1 MLLALDV
8 GNTNIKT
15 GLFEGTE
22 LLHSWRLSVDKRR
35 TADEYGVQME
45 SFFQHLHIP
54 LASVDGIILS
64 SVSPSMNYT
73 LEHMCAIY
81 FPGKKPLLVHA
92 GLKTGLSA
100 IRYASPATL
109 GSDRIANAVA
119 ARRLYGD
126 NCITVDFGTATTF
139 GVIAEGAFLGGMI
152 CPGFKVSTDALIDS
166 AAMLPKVEY
175 VLPKTVIGASTE
187 HCIQSGVLYGYVG
200 QVEYL
205 VKKVREEIAPLKAPV
220 IATGG
225 MGGLIT
231 GETNSID
238 LLNPTLTL
246 SGLAFLYEMNK
257 GDLA

>member
-1 MLLALDV
+1 VLLTLDV

-15 GLFEGTE
+15 GLFEETA

-45 SFFQHLHIP
+45 SFFSHLHIP
-54 LASVDGIILS
+54 TASVDGIIIS

-81 FPGKKPLLVHA
+81 FPGVRPMFVHA
-92 GLKTGLSA
+92 DMETGLRLHYDPLGS
-100 IRYASPATL
+100 L
-109 GSDRIANAVA
+109 GSDRICNAVA
-119 ARRLYGD
+119 AHRLYGD
-126 NCITVDFGTATTF
+126 TCITVDFGTATTF
-139 GVIAEGAFLGGMI
+139 GVIAEGEFLGGMI

-175 VLPKTVIGASTE
+175 VRPETVIGKSTE

-205 VKKVREEIAPLKAPV
+205 VRKVREELSPLTAPV
-220 IATGG
+220 IGTGG

-231 GETNSID
+231 GETDCID

-257 GDLA
+257 GD